1 MQARVMAKAAKMT
14 KHVQLLTAL
23 VATEMLRPLLAK
35 ADLGARILSIAF
47 FLIVGIT
54 VFRAVF
60 DTKQSRQFGA
70 LLAAAAIAVDLATF
84 LGPLPWHG
92 AVEVVANL
100 ASALFFAFVFFVI
113 VGRVLGAR
121 RLEMDDLVGAFSGYI
136 IIGLI
141 WGRLYVAAWLVV
153 PSYFSINPDIKW
165 QLANWNTL
173 HTLFDFYSFSTIS
186 TIGYG
191 DITTI
196 GPAADTLVWL
206 EVMCGQFYLAVVVA
220 TVVGIKMS
228 QALAAP
234 RDGS

>member
-1 MQARVMAKAAKMT
+1 MT

-35 ADLGARILSIAF
+35 ADLVARIVSITF
-47 FLIVGIT
+47 FMIVGIA

-60 DTKQSRQFGA
+60 DTKQRRQRGA
-70 LLAAAAIAVDLATF
+70 LLAAAAIALDLAIVLVPT
-84 LGPLPWHG
+84 PWH
-92 AVEVVANL
+92 ATVEVLANL
-100 ASALFFAFVFFVI
+100 ASAAFFAFVFSVI
-113 VGRVLGAR
+113 VSHVLGAR
-121 RLEMDDLVGAFSGYI
+121 DLRIDDLVGAFSGYI
-136 IIGLI
+136 IIAFI
-141 WGRLYVAAWLVV
+141 WGRLYVAAWIIV
-153 PSYFSINPDIKW
+153 PAYFNISPDIQW
-165 QLANWNTL
+165 QLGNLNTL

-220 TVVGIKMS
+220 TVVGVKMS
-228 QALAAP
+228 QALASP